1 MRLQRILVLC
11 GLFVAAYPEE
21 PAGRFYNH
29 YVLCT
34 LPPQA
39 GVRHADTALL
49 ENAKVLRQ
57 IAKKNC
63 KKTLDIFIPICYF
76 IMRVECPE
84 TAGTVRCKLKTPA
97 EEHTK
102 LN

>member
-11 GLFVAAYPEE
+11 GLFVAAYQKE
-21 PAGRFYNH
+21 PAGGRFYNYH
-29 YVLCT
+29 VLCTT

-39 GVRHADTALL
+39 GVSHADTTFL
-49 ENAKVLRQ
+49 ENVKSFV
-57 IAKKNC
+57 ICC

-102 LN
+102 L